1 VALLWGPEIGAHEH
15 CHVDVCLPC
24 KVEIVEEDR
33 ERVEQ
38 KTSKRV
44 DVEKVD
50 DVLVTGEEA
59 TCRS

>member
-1 VALLWGPEIGAHEH
+1 M
-15 CHVDVCLPC
+15 DVCLPC